1 MENKIRL
8 TSLGPRTNV
17 KPAYPGRE
25 VEFEV
30 DTGQG
35 IIIAKLKIEN
45 AISDVDAVRAA
56 RHMLHVIASEIGQ
69 ETAGWKLSNEQY
81 EALDRT

>member
-1 MENKIRL
+1 MENVIRL
-8 TSLGPRTNV
+8 KSMGPRANV
-17 KPAYPGRE
+17 QPSYPGRE
-25 VEFEV
+25 VEFEI

-69 ETAGWKLSNEQY
+69 ETAGWKLSNDQY